1 MKEWFSEMNEKQ
13 KLYIYEIERANDQLK
28 ETAARLY
35 HEKGF
40 TRELSDN
47 FLKKVSFMEN
57 RDYFR
62 LKRKQ
67 VYGAPNSK
75 EAEGLDVVKAK
86 TNIRGNNF
94 FDTMSTSCD
103 KRARAGFKKGKKIGP
118 RGPKPTVTKV

>member
-1 MKEWFSEMNEKQ
+1 
-13 KLYIYEIERANDQLK
+13 
-28 ETAARLY
+28 
-35 HEKGF
+35 
-40 TRELSDN
+40 
-47 FLKKVSFMEN
+47 MEN

-75 EAEGLDVVKAK
+75 EAEGLDVMKAK